1 MPIRLDVNCTGV
13 PLYVN
18 RTRITTMMNRNNR
31 SLALDSVQGS
41 HSGFRGWL
49 SSLFVL
55 VLFLIAVPSQASAQ
69 EVLPEDTTTRHVVL
83 PDLNVRARRIPRK
96 LSREER
102 EAYWRRIRDVKKTLP
117 YAKYVA
123 ATIIETYEYMETLPE
138 KEQKAHLKRV
148 ERELRAEMEPK
159 MRKLTLGQG
168 KILIK
173 LIKRQCGSSSYE
185 LVKSFLGSW
194 KAFWW
199 NAFARFLGANLK
211 DDYAPATVED
221 DAVTERIVQL
231 VEAGVL

>member
-1 MPIRLDVNCTGV
+1 MRNTTKLTPHTGS
-13 PLYVN
+13 P
-18 RTRITTMMNRNNR
+18 R
-31 SLALDSVQGS
+31 SLAGEGRV
-41 HSGFRGWL
+41 WL
-49 SSLFVL
+49 SRLL
-55 VLFLIAVPSQASAQ
+55 VILAMLLSMPSEGRAQ
-69 EVLPEDTTTRHVVL
+69 DLSPEDTTTRHVIL

-96 LSREER
+96 LSHEER
-102 EAYWRRIRDVKKTLP
+102 AAYWRRIRDVKRTLP

-148 ERELRAEMEPK
+148 ERDLRAEMEPK

-185 LVKSFLGSW
+185 LVKSFLGGW

-199 NAFARFLGANLK
+199 NAFAKFMGANLK
-211 DDYAPATVED
+211 EDYAPETVED
-221 DAVTERIVQL
+221 DAVTERIVEL
-231 VEAGVL
+231 VEAGLL